1 MKNIIL
7 LGPPGAGKGTQADLI
22 CELCNI
28 PKISTG
34 DMLREAVASGSDFGK
49 KVSNILD
56 TGGLVSD
63 EIIGELI
70 KNRLT
75 QSDCINGSLFDGVPR
90 TLGQAAELKNMG
102 INFTH
107 VIEIQVDD
115 EVIVKRM
122 SGRRVHPG
130 SGKNYHIDFNPP
142 QIEGKDDET
151 GEPLIQRED
160 DNEKTVKKRL
170 DVYHQQTK
178 PLISFYKLWGQN
190 DNQAPKFISI
200 SGSGSIDE
208 IKTKILSSL
217 NF

>member
-115 EVIVKRM
+115 EVIVRRM

-160 DNEKTVKKRL
+160 DKPETVLKRL
-170 DVYHQQTK
+170 AVYHDQTK
-178 PLISFYKLWGQN
+178 PLSDFYSNQVLESDLKYITVDGSQSVDDVFNLISSQ
-190 DNQAPKFISI
+190 I
-200 SGSGSIDE
+200 
-208 IKTKILSSL
+208 
-217 NF
+217 

>member
-28 PKISTG
+28 PKIITG

-122 SGRRVHPG
+122 TGRRVHPG
-130 SGKNYHIDFNPP
+130 SGKNYHIDYNPP

-160 DNEKTVKKRL
+160 DKPETVLKRL
-170 DVYHQQTK
+170 AVYHDQTK
-178 PLISFYKLWGQN
+178 PLSDFYSNQVLESNLKYITVDGSKSVDDVFNLISSQ
-190 DNQAPKFISI
+190 I
-200 SGSGSIDE
+200 
-208 IKTKILSSL
+208 
-217 NF
+217 

>member
-22 CELCNI
+22 CDLYNI

-63 EIIGELI
+63 EIIGSLI
-70 KNRLT
+70 KDRLA
-75 QSDCINGSLFDGVPR
+75 QPDCENGSLFDGVPR
-90 TLGQAAELKNMG
+90 TLGQANELKNMG
-102 INFTH
+102 VNFTH
-107 VIEIQVDD
+107 VVEIHVDD
-115 EVIVKRM
+115 EVIVNRM

-130 SGKNYHIDFNPP
+130 SGRNYHVDFNPP
-142 QIEGKDDET
+142 KSEGVDDDT

-160 DNEKTVKKRL
+160 DKPETVLKRL
-170 DVYHQQTK
+170 NVYHEQTK
-178 PLISFYKLWGQN
+178 PLSDFYTKQSEDTDLIYINVDGSKSV
-190 DNQAPKFISI
+190 DEVFKSI
-200 SGSGSIDE
+200 SS
-208 IKTKILSSL
+208 K
-217 NF
+217 F

>member
-34 DMLREAVASGSDFGK
+34 DMLRESVASGSDFGK

-130 SGKNYHIDFNPP
+130 SGKNYHIDYNPP

-160 DNEKTVKKRL
+160 DKPETVLKRL
-170 DVYHQQTK
+170 AVYHDQTK
-178 PLISFYKLWGQN
+178 PLSDFYSNQVLESNLKYITVDGSKSVDDVFNLISSQ
-190 DNQAPKFISI
+190 I
-200 SGSGSIDE
+200 
-208 IKTKILSSL
+208 
-217 NF
+217 

>member
-22 CELCNI
+22 CDLYNI

-63 EIIGELI
+63 EIIGSLI
-70 KNRLT
+70 KDRLA
-75 QSDCINGSLFDGVPR
+75 QPDCKNGSLFDGVPR
-90 TLGQAAELKNMG
+90 TLGQANELKNMG
-102 INFTH
+102 VNFTH
-107 VIEIQVDD
+107 VVEIHVDD
-115 EVIVKRM
+115 EVIVNRM

-130 SGKNYHIDFNPP
+130 SGRNYHVDFNPP
-142 QIEGKDDET
+142 KSEGVDDDT

-160 DNEKTVKKRL
+160 DKPETVLKRL
-170 DVYHQQTK
+170 NVYHEQTK
-178 PLISFYKLWGQN
+178 PLSEFYTKQSEDTDLIYINVDGSKSV
-190 DNQAPKFISI
+190 DEVFRSI
-200 SGSGSIDE
+200 SS
-208 IKTKILSSL
+208 K
-217 NF
+217 F